1 MTSLLVST
9 SLVIK
14 TSDLPEM
21 IHIMWSVSSGSQR
34 YLNTHP
40 FDPGLTSLWSGTVRS
55 VHIYTY
61 TLQTL
66 MKDGSLHPYQPIH
79 IELVLYLFRVIC
91 WRNGCVVIPSFIFC
105 LQCVL
110 NFFCFFFFQL
120 MEIVVCRTGSMVL
133 QLSLSRRT
141 TPWLPTAFPKPPP
154 LPVEPCPVSSEISY
168 ITILSINLTPSHQQ
182 LKSMPNYVTSLN
194 KS

>member
-66 MKDGSLHPYQPIH
+66 MKDGSLHPYDQSTLSLFYTFS
-79 IELVLYLFRVIC
+79 EWFVEEMGVLWFQVLFSVC
-91 WRNGCVVIPSFIFC
+91 SAFWIFS
-105 LQCVL
+105 V
-110 NFFCFFFFQL
+110 FFFQL